1 MKWTLFELEK
11 LNQIDETIHHYE
23 VPDGYD
29 DLLSITNIKVNG
41 NVNTLPEGFEF
52 ILTVKADL
60 LMACAYSAREVPVPL
75 SFEMDLLFGNNEDAD
90 YELTNPLELD
100 DIILGN
106 ILVEKPFRVIH
117 PEEKNRKFEVEKEPH
132 PAFAELAYLLKEE

>member
-11 LNQIDETIHHYE
+11 LNQIDETIDEFE

-29 DLLSITNIKVNG
+29 DLLSITNIKVTGTINH
-41 NVNTLPEGFEF
+41 LPQEVEF
-52 ILTVKADL
+52 LLNIKADL
-60 LMACAYSAREVPVPL
+60 LMSCAYSLKDVLVPVDFDL
-75 SFEMDLLFGNNEDAD
+75 DLLFGNTNESD
-90 YELTNPLELD
+90 YELTNPLELA

-117 PEEKNRKFEVEKEPH
+117 PDAKDQTFDLEKEVH
-132 PAFAELAYLLKEE
+132 PAFEELADLLKK